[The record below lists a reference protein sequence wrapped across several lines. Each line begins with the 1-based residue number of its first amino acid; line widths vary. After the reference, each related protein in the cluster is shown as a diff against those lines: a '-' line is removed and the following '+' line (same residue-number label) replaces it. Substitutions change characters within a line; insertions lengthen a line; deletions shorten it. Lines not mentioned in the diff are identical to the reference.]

1 MDGRRGILLGAF
13 AAVVVL
19 APPAFAQLIPPPVA
33 DGPSMNSMDM
43 LYGRAGRVL
52 ENITTRIDK
61 VDLQARTLTTSEGV
75 VLTFANNF
83 NPENLKVGQ
92 SVALQWEEEGGK
104 KILHGLTPIGN

>member
-1 MDGRRGILLGAF
+1 MLGRSGTLVVSFASALLVGS
-13 AAVVVL
+13 
-19 APPAFAQLIPPPVA
+19 PAFAQLIPPPVA

-61 VDLQARTLTTSEGV
+61 IDLPGRTLTTAEGV

-83 NPENLKVGQ
+83 NPENLRVGQ
-92 SVALQWEEEGGK
+92 SVALQWEEEDGK